1 MFDKLFLSAA
11 TDLTLWEK
19 IVEWY
24 QNSFLCELLTYLKD
38 TYFSVNFG
46 AYENFTISETTAET
60 IRLLIP
66 AIGIAMV
73 FACLLTAR
81 VRVVQGR
88 FVRRLLRGESFSPDS
103 AKTLAEL
110 ELFRNAS
117 IRRELSR
124 GSNLRMVVRCV
135 HKDGRDTGVGVY
147 LDRSSE
153 ELLKFYEME
162 EAEKERKRAAKKAAQ
177 EAARAAKAAAEDRA
191 ENAAEDEIAE
201 EAANTE
207 EAFDDGVSEAL
218 EAFDNGGEA
227 VLQAVVEDG
236 EAQALD
242 KQADEA
248 TEPQNGNET
257 DQNSGELSQKPIG
270 RLPKIDF
277 TTAKFYIPKELKHRA
292 DVRFERRGSSWAPAI
307 ASIALVILM
316 TGVVCWLL
324 PYVLTLADGIISLM
338 APQ

>member
-1 MFDKLFLSAA
+1 
-11 TDLTLWEK
+11 
-19 IVEWY
+19 
-24 QNSFLCELLTYLKD
+24 
-38 TYFSVNFG
+38 
-46 AYENFTISETTAET
+46 
-60 IRLLIP
+60 
-66 AIGIAMV
+66 
-73 FACLLTAR
+73 
-81 VRVVQGR
+81 
-88 FVRRLLRGESFSPDS
+88 
-103 AKTLAEL
+103 
-110 ELFRNAS
+110 
-117 IRRELSR
+117 
-124 GSNLRMVVRCV
+124 
-135 HKDGRDTGVGVY
+135 VGVY

-227 VLQAVVEDG
+227 VLQTAVEDG
-236 EAQALD
+236 EAQASD
-242 KQADEA
+242 EQADEA
-248 TEPQNGNET
+248 AEPQNGNET
-257 DQNSGELSQKPIG
+257 DQNNGELSEKPIG